1 MCYFSFSRSK
11 GIFKHTSI
19 ALTSCVQPRIFDTK
33 PQPLY
38 FFLICV
44 SSPPRAMHFLF
55 FLPSLLQKKQRSFK
69 QHKTQKKVPFSRVL
83 LFVSTTEE
91 FFETSTQKTNTQN
104 HDQSLYLLNPTEE
117 FSNACGRPTFCFNP
131 IGIFRTRNQK
141 TPPFLLLVL
150 LFPVFSSHTIERKR
164 QITHPHS

>member
-1 MCYFSFSRSK
+1 VCYFSFSRSK

-69 QHKTQKKVPFSRVL
+69 QHKHKRKSLSAAFYFLFQPQRNFSKPVHKKQTRKTTTNRSTYLTLQRNFRTLAGVL
-83 LFVSTTEE
+83 LFVST
-91 FFETSTQKTNTQN
+91 
-104 HDQSLYLLNPTEE
+104 P
-117 FSNACGRPTFCFNP
+117 
-131 IGIFRTRNQK
+131 
-141 TPPFLLLVL
+141 
-150 LFPVFSSHTIERKR
+150 
-164 QITHPHS
+164 